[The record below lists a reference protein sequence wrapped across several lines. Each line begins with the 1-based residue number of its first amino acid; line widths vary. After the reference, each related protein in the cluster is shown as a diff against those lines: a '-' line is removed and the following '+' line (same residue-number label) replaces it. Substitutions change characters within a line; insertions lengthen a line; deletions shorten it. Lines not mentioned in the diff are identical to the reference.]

1 MKNDK
6 EKASPA
12 KKTEAPKLKMKKR
25 TEPMADGRRH
35 IIYYTYSNE

>member
-6 EKASPA
+6 EKVSSSE
-12 KKTEAPKLKMKKR
+12 KTEAPMLKMKKR
-25 TEPMADGRRH
+25 TEPMADGKRH